1 MNRMRTI
8 LVLFCILGISTSV
21 VVLAG
26 QDEDDTLCLPTGT
39 IVIEA
44 PGSVEPKRTP
54 VDFPHSI
61 HFNNNCKTC
70 HHIWEGEPELL
81 SCTTSDCHDLEK
93 LPKKGTSQGT
103 QEDLEILY
111 YKKAYHTLCIGCH
124 KEIKI
129 KNKQLA
135 TSATT
140 AQDQLMKAGPTGCV
154 KCHPKE

>member
-1 MNRMRTI
+1 MKRMRTI
-8 LVLFCILGISTSV
+8 LVLFCIFGFSSSAA
-21 VVLAG
+21 VLAD

-39 IVIEA
+39 ITIEA
-44 PGSVEPKRTP
+44 PGSVEPQRTP
-54 VDFPHSI
+54 VDFPHST
-61 HFNNNCKTC
+61 HFNYNCKTC

-93 LPKKGTSQGT
+93 LPKKEALQNA
-103 QEDLEILY
+103 QDDLEILY
-111 YKKAYHTLCIGCH
+111 YKKAYHSLCIGCH

-140 AQDQLMKAGPTGCV
+140 VQGRLMKAGPTGCV

>member
-1 MNRMRTI
+1 M
-8 LVLFCILGISTSV
+8 LVLFCILGVTTSV
-21 VVLAG
+21 VVLA
-26 QDEDDTLCLPTGT
+26 DEHDTLILPTGT

-44 PGSVEPKRTP
+44 PGSVEMQRAP
-54 VDFPHSI
+54 VDFPHST
-61 HFNNNCKTC
+61 HFNTNCKIC

-93 LPKKGTSQGT
+93 LPKKETSQDV

-111 YKKAYHTLCIGCH
+111 YKKAYHSLCIGCH

-129 KNKQLA
+129 KNKQMA
-135 TSATT
+135 SSITSV
-140 AQDQLMKAGPTGCV
+140 QDQLMKAGPTGCV